1 MQLTS
6 ILVPLVMLASLVAA
20 SPLEARGT
28 RVTAVDAGKPEFS
41 PADATP
47 KASVAAHI
55 EGEQSTTGVSK
66 RTDFNALDE
75 RSGAVLIVCTSY
87 GCGGSCY
94 GYSLDIPPW
103 TCYGT
108 YWFNS
113 VYVSNGGAGL
123 PYGVY
128 VGSNCRGSHS
138 SYNVHVPWPISDILY
153 LGVLV
158 PRVDTCYNIQ
168 PTSNTYF
175 IN

>member
-6 ILVPLVMLASLVAA
+6 ILAPLAVLASFVAA
-20 SPLEARGT
+20 SPLETRGT
-28 RVTAVDAGKPEFS
+28 RVTAVDAAKPKFS
-41 PADATP
+41 PADGTP
-47 KASVAAHI
+47 KPSVDVHV
-55 EGEQSTTGVSK
+55 ESGESTTGVSK
-66 RTDFNALDE
+66 RADFNQLDE
-75 RSGAVLIVCTSY
+75 RANAVLIVCTSY

-94 GYSLDIPPW
+94 GYSLSITPYR
-103 TCYGT
+103 CYGT
-108 YWFNS
+108 YSFNS

-128 VGSNCRGSHS
+128 VGPNCSGSRS
-138 SYNVHVPWPISDILY
+138 SYIFFYQYLISCN
-153 LGVLV
+153 LGVLI